1 VAYAAEWNLD
11 DHVLDREE
19 VEAIVTDVASLAR
32 VAGEVTCSSRGLH
45 CTFRVPVSAAADVV
59 GALDPK
65 GALLGE
71 DWYRDLDPP
80 LDGDDGYRIRID
92 LLGPVDGG
100 RCDDEEQ
107 LELTLLGAYDDGD
120 DDDERDDDEPR
131 NDDEPR
137 DEEDDDDEADR
148 CFARLRIE
156 TLDNREAWPVA
167 FALAAAVVDRLGG
180 DLRDDP
186 DSINGAL
193 GSSTEIDQ
201 ELFEL
206 QRHIPRV
213 TGPAV
218 HASGSAPPR
227 PDPIADDDE
236 LLN

>member
-11 DHVLDREE
+11 DDVLDREE
-19 VEAIVTDVASLAR
+19 IEAIVIHVAALAH
-32 VAGEVTCSSRGLH
+32 VAGEVTCSPRGLH
-45 CTFRVPVSAAADVV
+45 CTFHVPVSAAADVV

-65 GALLGE
+65 GDLLGE

-92 LLGPVDGG
+92 LVGPVDGG
-100 RCDDEEQ
+100 RCDDDDDAI
-107 LELTLLGAYDDGD
+107 ELAALASTPGYDDGD
-120 DDDERDDDEPR
+120 DDDERDLEDALAP
-131 NDDEPR
+131 
-137 DEEDDDDEADR
+137 DDDR
-148 CFARLRIE
+148 CVARLRIE
-156 TLDNREAWPVA
+156 SLDNREAWPVA

-186 DSINGAL
+186 DSTSG
-193 GSSTEIDQ
+193 IDE

-206 QRHIPRV
+206 QRHIPPV

-218 HASGSAPPR
+218 VAGAAGPVR
-227 PDPIADDDE
+227 QDPSDDDE